1 MGFLDDLFG
10 KKTCPV
16 CGAKGARIT
25 PIETRCP
32 NPACQYFDP
41 SLGRQEQP
49 ASQASGPAEPS
60 VRGKS
65 GFVPQ
70 DGIEIRYRNF
80 QGQEKT
86 FKAERNS
93 LKRRK
98 NHILARVAPTGKYIT
113 LSRDRIQ
120 NLGDVDTAL
129 PKGMRSEAPWP
140 SGRERQV
147 LNYHKKHGT
156 RSSLYDQVRAKFPD
170 W

>member
-1 MGFLDDLFG
+1 MGLLDSLFG
-10 KKTCPV
+10 KKCPA
-16 CGAKGARIT
+16 CGAKGARVT

-49 ASQASGPAEPS
+49 VQQPTRPAETS
-60 VRGKS
+60 ISGKS

-86 FKAERNS
+86 FKADRNS
-93 LKRRK
+93 IKRRK

-120 NLGDVDTAL
+120 NLSDVDTAL
-129 PKGMRSEAPWP
+129 PPAMRSGAPWP
-140 SGRERQV
+140 SARERQV

-156 RSSLYDQVRAKFPD
+156 TSPLYEQIRAKFPN

>member
-49 ASQASGPAEPS
+49 AQQPARPAETS

-86 FKAERNS
+86 FQAERNS
-93 LKRRK
+93 LRRRK
-98 NHILARVAPTGKYIT
+98 NHILARVAPSGEFIA

-120 NLGDVDTAL
+120 NLGEVDLAL
-129 PKGMRSEAPWP
+129 PKGLRSSAPWP

-147 LNYHKKHGT
+147 LNYHKKHGST
-156 RSSLYDQVRAKFPD
+156 SPLHEQIRAKFPD